1 MDDLLSEFLEETGE
15 ALEEL
20 DSSLVALERDPH
32 NLEILEQIFRV
43 VHTIKGTCGFLDL
56 PRLESLSHA
65 TEDKLSLFREGKEP
79 ITSDGITLVLAALD
93 GIKALLHQLGQT
105 GQELAGHDREL
116 IARLR
121 VAAGS
126 VSDASVSAILA
137 SDGDDGEPF
146 EREARAAAGVDV
158 ANEGDEIQTPE
169 SPESP
174 ESPGAAD
181 PEPAFEADTD
191 AETEE
196 AEEENATGLAEIW
209 AAVSNRT
216 LAEKSGATEQRGHRF
231 PESESPSSR
240 AGSAPGPA
248 GPEPEPWEKQHKHN
262 GTGRHGTGRDE
273 AGSQAAGLESNPQSS
288 PGTVRP
294 GSGAAGA
301 PVRARQAEQQ
311 APKQALKQSGRQSGG
326 EVLEP
331 HQEPHQDGGVSR
343 PGSLELTGV
352 TEEPFASLSARLKAE
367 GMGMRTGNPPRAP
380 HHDSHRDSHQGPHR
394 DASAGAA
401 AQRSSRNSARGHHRT
416 EYKQELPH
424 ASASSS
430 QTARRPSGFHTPPED
445 DTYPPAAPPLSA
457 SGFLAAAA
465 ASDLIVVEEDGED
478 ADAYKGHP
486 GNRHPD
492 GGWTGLEPQQKLE
505 FHGAQTPGAPGSAGS
520 LRVNAE
526 VVENLMTAVSELV
539 LTRNQLLQLQRTEQ
553 NASFAPTLQRLN
565 HITSELQE
573 NVIKTRMQPIGQ
585 AWSKLPR
592 LVRDLARD
600 LGKRID
606 LSLQGD
612 DTELDRQ
619 LIEYM
624 RDPLIHMVR
633 NAADHGIEPPDVR
646 YNAGKSDVGTIA
658 LRAFHEGGHIQI
670 EVRDDGCGL
679 DPDRIRQKLV
689 AHRIVD
695 PREARTLSDQRL
707 FQYIFY
713 PGFST
718 ASSVTSVSGR
728 GVGLD
733 VVKKNIDKIGGSVE
747 VHSEPGRGAVF
758 IIKISLTLAIVSALI
773 VRVGT
778 EKFAIPQASIT
789 ELVKSGTS
797 RMQEISYIQGR
808 PVLKLRESLL
818 PLVSLHEILNEGE
831 EGGAQGSADSA
842 GPGNSA
848 GPDAGENTGRTA
860 AFLFGPSGA
869 AEQKLSG
876 ELASSE
882 IASQSAS
889 QMTSQITSRA
899 ASVEAQ
905 PQSPNKAIRFG
916 PQSLEESFIVVTQI
930 GRNRLGLMVNRVYDT
945 EEIVVKP
952 LSAALR
958 HLSIFGGNTIL
969 GDGTV
974 ILILDPVG
982 LAEYVGEGHL
992 SQMLDH
998 EGAGGQSSEKPK
1010 MSLLLFRAGG
1020 KVQKAVPLGVIARL
1034 EKIDFA
1040 SVKYPHTVPMVQYRD
1055 GLMPL
1060 INVEGAFDMPPEGH
1074 HSVLVFSDGARNM
1087 GLVVDE
1093 ILDVVE
1099 NILDIH
1105 LATESQGILGSTL
1118 IRDEVTDI
1126 LDAQY
1131 YWHLVF
1137 SEHMP
1142 SIRDARVPKAR
1153 ARRILFLEQ
1162 DQFFRDM
1169 LLPFLSAADYRVDWV
1184 ESVSQAQR
1192 LCTGGARFDFILCD
1206 TDIGYEALHAF
1217 VSGVRRRY
1225 PSQEDDDTTV
1235 IGLLSTAE
1243 MGHVEDAYLSD
1254 FSDFISKRDRT
1265 ALLKVLRE
1273 HQK

>member
-20 DSSLVALERDPH
+20 DSSLVALERDPN

-56 PRLESLSHA
+56 PRLERLSHA

-79 ITSDGITLVLAALD
+79 ITPDGITLVLTALD

-105 GQELAGHDREL
+105 GQELAGHDQEL

-121 VAAGS
+121 VAASS
-126 VSDASVSAILA
+126 VSDASVSSDVVL
-137 SDGDDGEPF
+137 DGDDGDDEASLEMEP
-146 EREARAAAGVDV
+146 RAAE
-158 ANEGDEIQTPE
+158 ANV
-169 SPESP
+169 S
-174 ESPGAAD
+174 
-181 PEPAFEADTD
+181 

-196 AEEENATGLAEIW
+196 AEAENAVGLAEIW
-209 AAVSNRT
+209 EAVSNRT
-216 LAEKSGATEQRGHRF
+216 LAERAAETSGATEKKEHRF
-231 PESESPSSR
+231 PESEPPSSR
-240 AGSAPGPA
+240 AGSATRPGP
-248 GPEPEPWEKQHKHN
+248 ESEPWEKQHKPHE
-262 GTGRHGTGRDE
+262 TGRDGTGHDE
-273 AGSQAAGLESNPQSS
+273 TGTQAAGLESRPPPSQLSS
-288 PGTVRP
+288 RP
-294 GSGAAGA
+294 ARSDSQAPGA
-301 PVRARQAEQQ
+301 PIQARQTEKQ
-311 APKQALKQSGRQSGG
+311 APKPSGRRSR
-326 EVLEP
+326 EALEP
-331 HQEPHQDGGVSR
+331 QDGGPSR
-343 PGSLELTGV
+343 PGSLERTGA
-352 TEEPFASLSARLKAE
+352 TEAPFASVSERLKAE
-367 GMGMRTGNPPRAP
+367 RFLRTERPPQTP
-380 HHDSHRDSHQGPHR
+380 HHDSYR

-401 AQRSSRNSARGHHRT
+401 ARRVSRNSAPDATRDATRGRPRT
-416 EYKQELPH
+416 EYEPERH
-424 ASASSS
+424 APASYPAS
-430 QTARRPSGFHTPPED
+430 QTTRRPSGGFRPHPED
-445 DTYPPAAPPLSA
+445 DDAYPS
-457 SGFLAAAA
+457 AA
-465 ASDLIVVEEDGED
+465 ASDLIVVEEDGENP
-478 ADAYKGHP
+478 DAYKAGPDHRHP
-486 GNRHPD
+486 GE
-492 GGWTGLEPQQKLE
+492 GWTGFEPQQKLE
-505 FHGAQTPGAPGSAGS
+505 FHGPHTPGAPGVAGSPGASGAPGS

-624 RDPLIHMVR
+624 RDPLTHMVR

-670 EVRDDGCGL
+670 EIRDDGCGL

-689 AHRIVD
+689 EHQIVD
-695 PREARTLSDQRL
+695 QREARALSDQRL

-718 ASSVTSVSGR
+718 ASSVTSISGR

-797 RMQEISYIQGR
+797 RTQEISYIQGR

-818 PLVSLHEILNEGE
+818 PLVSLHEILDE
-831 EGGAQGSADSA
+831 EEESGAHGSA
-842 GPGNSA
+842 GPGGNA
-848 GPDAGENTGRTA
+848 GHHAEPDAGDTTGEGTGHTA
-860 AFLFGPSGA
+860 ALLFGPSGTE
-869 AEQKLSG
+869 EQQLSEEG
-876 ELASSE
+876 VSSE
-882 IASQSAS
+882 IAFSGGAGVQNGQLAG
-889 QMTSQITSRA
+889 Q
-899 ASVEAQ
+899 AQ

-916 PQSLEESFIVVTQI
+916 PQNLEESFIVVTQI

-982 LAEYVGEGHL
+982 IAEYVGEGHL
-992 SQMLDH
+992 SQMLEND
-998 EGAGGQSSEKPK
+998 GAGGQSSEKPK

-1040 SVKYPHTVPMVQYRD
+1040 TVKYPHTVPMVQYRE

-1060 INVEGAFDMPPEGH
+1060 VNVEGAFDMPPEGE
-1074 HSVLVFSDGARNM
+1074 HSVLVFSDGSRNM

-1099 NILDIH
+1099 NMLDVH

-1142 SIRDARVPKAR
+1142 SLRDARVPKTKS
-1153 ARRILFLEQ
+1153 RRILFLEQ

-1184 ESVSQAQR
+1184 ESISQAQR

-1217 VSGVRRRY
+1217 VRGVVRKRH
-1225 PSQEDDDTTV
+1225 PAQADNDTTI
-1235 IGLLSTAE
+1235 IGLLSTPDK
-1243 MGHVEDAYLSD
+1243 MGPVEDAYLSG
-1254 FSDFISKRDRT
+1254 FSDFIAKRDRT